1 MAAILVTRNTHSIAL
16 VRVTLAA
23 NPAEAESIRGLLQT
37 EGIESIRRQTDFG
50 AGTMD
55 GFSGGQQEILV
66 SPEDLERARE
76 LIGGD

>member
-1 MAAILVTRNTHSIAL
+1 VADL

-23 NPAEAESIRGLLQT
+23 NPAEADAIRGLLQT
-37 EGIESIRRQTDFG
+37 EGIESVRRQTDFG

-66 SPEDLERARE
+66 RPEDLDEARALLE
-76 LIGGD
+76 GS

>member
-1 MAAILVTRNTHSIAL
+1 VSADL

-23 NPAEAESIRGLLQT
+23 NPAEAETIRGLLQT
-37 EGIESIRRQTDFG
+37 EGIESFRRQTDFG

-66 SPEDLERARE
+66 RPEDLDEARALVE
-76 LIGGD
+76 GG

>member
-1 MAAILVTRNTHSIAL
+1 MAEL
-16 VRVTLAA
+16 VRVTTAA
-23 NPAEAESIRGLLQT
+23 NPAEAETIRGLLQT

-66 SPEDLERARE
+66 RAEDLDEARALLE
-76 LIGGD
+76 GS

>member
-1 MAAILVTRNTHSIAL
+1 MADL

-23 NPAEAESIRGLLQT
+23 NPAEADAIRGLLQT
-37 EGIESIRRQTDFG
+37 EGIESVRRQTDFG

-66 SPEDLERARE
+66 RPEDLDEARALLE
-76 LIGGD
+76 GS

>member
-1 MAAILVTRNTHSIAL
+1 MATDLVRAAL
-16 VRVTLAA
+16 VG

-37 EGIESIRRQTDFG
+37 EGIESFRRQTDFG

-66 SPEDLERARE
+66 QADDLERAQA
-76 LIGGD
+76 LLDTPAPD

>member
-1 MAAILVTRNTHSIAL
+1 MDL

-23 NPAEAESIRGLLQT
+23 NPAEAETIRGLLAT
-37 EGIESIRRQTDFG
+37 EGIESVRRQTDFG

-66 SPEDLERARE
+66 RVEDLEKARE
-76 LIGGD
+76 LVEDE